1 MWKSTENKVLIII
14 IIIII
19 IIGCNGV
26 CFKYSFTSLLKM
38 AVAESSAKVCFSKSS
53 GLYYKW

>member
-1 MWKSTENKVLIII
+1 MWKSTENKVLI